1 MPNRWSFRRSRAAW
15 WAVGSLLALSLI
27 FVLWSFVGTFIF
39 GVFIYYSTRPVYRR
53 IQDHIYPP
61 SLAAAVALFLLGLPV
76 ILLFSYTLAVSL
88 QEFNALLERLGSDG
102 PVAEMLAPY
111 INVSSVVQN
120 PQEILETESLRPLL
134 ENLASEAPKYLG
146 FITNGALH
154 VFLMVAIAFYL
165 LRDDHRLSR
174 WFRGRFADEE
184 GLVEQ
189 FVERIDRDFS
199 NIFFGNI
206 LNAFLTGIIGAVTY
220 NLLDFFGP
228 ASLGIPY
235 PTLLGL
241 LAGVASLIPVIGMKL
256 VYLPVTV
263 LLYFEAWSGEPGL
276 FWFPTAFLVLS
287 LVVVDTI
294 PDFVLRPYVSGRGLH
309 IGMVMFAYIFGPLLF
324 GWPGIFL
331 GPVILVLIIHFV
343 EIILPELVSGVP
355 TGPEPSPGGT
365 GVGDGTSVGRQPPAD
380 EPVGDADDAE
390 TKSTEAPAASDEAS
404 DEGNSSG

>member
-1 MPNRWSFRRSRAAW
+1 MSNRWSFRRSRAAW
-15 WAVGSLLALSLI
+15 WGLGILLALSLI

-53 IQDHIYPP
+53 INDQIYPP

-88 QEFNALLERLGSDG
+88 QEFDALLERLGTEGPLSD
-102 PVAEMLAPY
+102 MLAPY

-120 PQEILETESLRPLL
+120 PQEILESESLRPLL
-134 ENLASEAPKYLG
+134 ESLASEAPQYLG

-154 VFLMVAIAFYL
+154 VFLMIAIAFYL
-165 LRDDHRLSR
+165 LRDDGRLSL

-184 GLVEQ
+184 GLLEEYVTK
-189 FVERIDRDFS
+189 IDRDFS

-228 ASLGIPY
+228 ATLGIPY

-256 VYLPVTV
+256 VYLPVTAF
-263 LLYFEAWSGEPGL
+263 LYYQAWTAEPGL
-276 FWFPTAFLVLS
+276 FWFPTTFLVLS

-309 IGMVMFAYIFGPLLF
+309 IGMVMFAYILGPLLF

-331 GPVILVLIIHFV
+331 GPVLLVLIIHFV
-343 EIILPELVSGVP
+343 EIVLPELVPGVP
-355 TGPEPSPGGT
+355 TDPEPS
-365 GVGDGTSVGRQPPAD
+365 VGASGPQGQAQPPVD
-380 EPVGDADDAE
+380 EILTDPESTDDSSE
-390 TKSTEAPAASDEAS
+390 NTSSPSDETTADGDS
-404 DEGNSSG
+404 PD

>member
-1 MPNRWSFRRSRAAW
+1 VSNRWAFRRNRAAW
-15 WAVGSLLALSLI
+15 WAVGSLLALSLL

-39 GVFIYYSTRPVYRR
+39 GVFVYYSTRPVYRR
-53 IQDHIYPP
+53 IQDYIYPP
-61 SLAAAVALFLLGLPV
+61 SLAAGVALFLLGLPV

-88 QEFNALLERLGSDG
+88 QEFSALLERLGSDG
-102 PVAEMLAPY
+102 PIADMLAPY

-120 PQEILETESLRPLL
+120 PQEILESESLRPLL
-134 ENLASEAPKYLG
+134 ESLANEAPKYLG

-154 VFLMVAIAFYL
+154 VFLMIAIAFYL
-165 LRDDHRLSR
+165 LRDDQRLSR

-184 GLVEQ
+184 GLLEEYVQ
-189 FVERIDRDFS
+189 KIDRDFS

-228 ASLGIPY
+228 VALAIPY

-256 VYLPVTV
+256 VYFPVTAF
-263 LLYFEAWSGEPGL
+263 LYFEAWSADPAL
-276 FWFPTAFLVLS
+276 FWFPTVFLVLS

-309 IGMVMFAYIFGPLLF
+309 IGMVMFAYIIGPLLF

-331 GPVILVLIIHFV
+331 GPVLLVLIIHFV
-343 EIILPELVSGVP
+343 EIVLPELVPGAPTRPQMAVSASG
-355 TGPEPSPGGT
+355 
-365 GVGDGTSVGRQPPAD
+365 PAD
-380 EPVGDADDAE
+380 QPQTGGEENLADSENGEEESVTSDATTADED
-390 TKSTEAPAASDEAS
+390 SSD
-404 DEGNSSG
+404 